1 MAQREF
7 LYDSIYFGEQ
17 AVILDHGGPE
27 LLGYYLGMR
36 SYIKRGPGEP
46 GNEVPWSKEF
56 LRRKLRCSNDKFYRL
71 LKQAY
76 ECGLIDIHKVPGFQG
91 RNRNVYTINN
101 IPRKLERI
109 RLWEDRFPVVRSTVV
124 RGADG
129 KYPNVLTVPDILK
142 AKLAM
147 LNAYLAGDRPGM
159 EAITSGRVVH
169 NVGNGI
175 DPKNTG

>member
-17 AVILDHGGPE
+17 AVILEHGGPE
-27 LLGYYLGMR
+27 LLGFYLGMR

-91 RNRNVYTINN
+91 RNRNIYTINN

-109 RLWEDRFPVVRSTVV
+109 RSWEDRLAPVVRSTVV
-124 RGADG
+124 RSKDG
-129 KYPNVLTVPDILK
+129 KYPNPVIVPNIQ

-147 LNAYLAGDRPGM
+147 LNTYLAGDRPGM